1 MELTTNAIHIS
12 NLHYAYG
19 HKSVLKGVNAVFPAN
34 KFSVLLGI
42 NGGGKSTLFKIIAG
56 LLKGYQGSIHICG
69 KEIDQLRFKDRASL
83 IGFLPQ
89 FSQSVFSFTV
99 EEILLTGRTAFS
111 GFSPRKMDR
120 ELAHKIL
127 EDLAITHLRNK
138 SFTHLSGGE
147 QQIVM
152 IGRLLMQNPKILL
165 LDEPTNHLDVYYQH
179 YLMEKL
185 KTYSENDFTVIA
197 IMHNPTLAFQ
207 YADHFS
213 YLHQAGIH
221 TPSNPTKPDV
231 ALLER
236 VYKMSFVEFMQE
248 DKKFVLPFG
257 EIKPVLE
264 HSNVK
269 INSAIF

>member
-1 MELTTNAIHIS
+1 MNAIQIN
-12 NLHYAYG
+12 NLYYAYG
-19 HKSVLKGVNAVFPAN
+19 NKSVLKEVNASFPLN

-56 LLKGYQGSIHICG
+56 LLKNYQGSISIYG
-69 KEIDQLRFKDRASL
+69 REINKLKFKDRASL

-89 FSQSVFSFTV
+89 FTQSVFSFTV

-111 GFSPRKMDR
+111 GFTPKKQDR
-120 ELAHKIL
+120 EIALKIM
-127 EDLAITHLRNK
+127 EDLSILHLRYK
-138 SFTHLSGGE
+138 AYTQLSGGE

-185 KTYSENDFTVIA
+185 KAYSRNNITVIA

-207 YADHFS
+207 HADHFC
-213 YLHQAGIH
+213 YLHEGSIH
-221 TPSNPTKPDV
+221 TPENPTEGNIQ
-231 ALLER
+231 LLEK
-236 VYKMSFVEFMQE
+236 VYNMNFFEFIK
-248 DKKFVLPFG
+248 DNRKFMLPYN
-257 EIKPVLE
+257 EIV
-264 HSNVK
+264 
-269 INSAIF
+269 

>member
-1 MELTTNAIHIS
+1 MNAIQIK

-19 HKSVLKGVNAVFPAN
+19 DKCILKEVNAVFPEN

-42 NGGGKSTLFKIIAG
+42 NGCGKSTLFKIIAG
-56 LLKGYQGSIHICG
+56 LLQDYKGSISICG
-69 KEIDQLRFKDRASL
+69 KEINKLRFKDRASL

-89 FSQSVFSFTV
+89 FTQSVFSFTV

-111 GFSPRKMDR
+111 GFAPKKEDR
-120 ELAHKIL
+120 ELTHRIL
-127 EDLAITHLRNK
+127 EDLSITHLRHK
-138 SFTHLSGGE
+138 PYTQLSGGE

-185 KTYSENDFTVIA
+185 KEYSENNFTVVA

-207 YADHFS
+207 HADHFC
-213 YLHQAGIH
+213 YLHDGCIH
-221 TPSNPTKPDV
+221 TPNNP
-231 ALLER
+231 AEANINLLEK
-236 VYKMSFVEFMQE
+236 VYNMSFIEFVR
-248 DKKFVLPFG
+248 DNKKFMLPFG
-257 EIKPVLE
+257 EIG
-264 HSNVK
+264 
-269 INSAIF
+269 

>member
-1 MELTTNAIHIS
+1 MNTEAIHIK
-12 NLHYAYG
+12 NLHYSYG
-19 HKSVLKGVNAVFPAN
+19 NKSVLKGVNATFPEN

-56 LLKGYQGSIHICG
+56 LLSNYKGSVRIYD
-69 KEIDQLRFKDRASL
+69 KEIDKLRFKDRAPL

-89 FSQSVFSFTV
+89 FTHSVFSFTV

-111 GFSPRKMDR
+111 GFSPKVSDR
-120 ELAHKIL
+120 ELAHQIL
-127 EDLAITHLRNK
+127 EDLSITHLRHS
-138 SFTHLSGGE
+138 SFPQLSGGE

-152 IGRLLMQNPKILL
+152 IGRLLMQNPRILL

-185 KTYSENDFTVIA
+185 KNYSQRNFTVIA

-213 YLHQAGIH
+213 YMHEGHIH
-221 TPSNPTKPDV
+221 TPDNPAITDIE
-231 ALLER
+231 LLEA
-236 VYKMSFVEFMQE
+236 VYNMDFVEFTK
-248 DKKFVLPFG
+248 DCKKFILPFG
-257 EIKPVLE
+257 EIK
-264 HSNVK
+264 
-269 INSAIF
+269 

>member
-1 MELTTNAIHIS
+1 MTEAIHIE
-12 NLHYAYG
+12 NLHYSYG
-19 HKSVLKGVNAVFPAN
+19 DKSVLREVNAVFPAN

-56 LLKGYQGSIHICG
+56 LLKGYQGSVRICDN
-69 KEIDQLRFKDRASL
+69 KMDKLRFKDRASL

-111 GFSPRKMDR
+111 GFAPKKEDR
-120 ELAHKIL
+120 GLVHKIL
-127 EDLAITHLRNK
+127 KDLSIIRLK
-138 SFTHLSGGE
+138 DKPFTQLSGGE

-152 IGRLLMQNPKILL
+152 IGRLLMQRPKILL

-185 KTYSENDFTVIA
+185 KEYSENDFTVIA

-207 YADHFS
+207 YADHFC
-213 YLHQAGIH
+213 YLHHGNIY
-221 TPSNPTKPDV
+221 TPCNPAEPNV
-231 ALLER
+231 EMLEK
-236 VYKMSFVEFMQE
+236 VYGMRFVEFAQ
-248 DKKFVLPFG
+248 DGKKFMLPFNN
-257 EIKPVLE
+257 IDL
-264 HSNVK
+264 
-269 INSAIF
+269 

>member
-1 MELTTNAIHIS
+1 MKTEAIHIN
-12 NLHYAYG
+12 NLRYAYG
-19 HKSVLKGVNAVFPAN
+19 NKSVLKGVNATFPEN

-56 LLKGYQGSIHICG
+56 LLNNYEGSVRIFDR
-69 KEIDQLRFKDRASL
+69 EIDKLRFKDRASL

-89 FSQSVFSFTV
+89 FTQSVFSFTV

-111 GFSPRKMDR
+111 GFSPKKQDKEM
-120 ELAHKIL
+120 AHQIL
-127 EDLAITHLRNK
+127 EDLSITHLRNN
-138 SFTHLSGGE
+138 SFTQLSGGE
-147 QQIVM
+147 QQVVM

-185 KTYSENDFTVIA
+185 KNYSQRNFTVIS

-213 YLHQAGIH
+213 YMHEGHIH
-221 TPSNPTKPDV
+221 TPSDPSMPDIE
-231 ALLER
+231 LLEA
-236 VYKMSFVEFMQE
+236 VYNMDFVEFTKGC
-248 DKKFVLPFG
+248 KKFILPFG
-257 EIKPVLE
+257 EIE
-264 HSNVK
+264 HT
-269 INSAIF
+269 